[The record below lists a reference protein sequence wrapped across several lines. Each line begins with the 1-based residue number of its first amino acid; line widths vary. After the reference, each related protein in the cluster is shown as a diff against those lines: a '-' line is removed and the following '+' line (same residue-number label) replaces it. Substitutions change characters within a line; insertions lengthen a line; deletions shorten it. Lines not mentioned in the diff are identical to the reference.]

1 MSEQQAT
8 TVVANP
14 FASDNA
20 PATTGTNALAV
31 EAQRVVA
38 EIHGAITA
46 ARAYPRDQKFA
57 MDRIIMECTRPG
69 LAEAAVYA
77 YPRGGEM
84 VSGPSIRLA
93 EAIARQWG
101 NIQFGINELA
111 HNPDET
117 VMQAFAWDLETNVRE
132 VRTFTVPKYRH
143 TKRGKTRLED
153 PRDVYEQNANMGARR
168 MRGCILAVIPGDV
181 VEQAV
186 QQCMLTQ
193 QNSVGAPEEVL
204 GRMVEAFES
213 EFGVPAGAV
222 AKRLGHRLDATT
234 TAEVL
239 ALKRIYQSL
248 RDGMASPGD
257 YFDLDAGNGNGQNRS
272 KSSADALDAALGGT
286 DTGETASE
294 APGGQETAAKRKTRS
309 SK

>member
-14 FASDNA
+14 FETSNTPTQAGSN
-20 PATTGTNALAV
+20 NLAV

-93 EAIARQWG
+93 EAVARQWG

-111 HNPDET
+111 SNPEET
-117 VMQAFAWDLETNVRE
+117 LMQAFAWDLETNVRE
-132 VRTFTVPKYRH
+132 VRTFSVPKFRH
-143 TKRGKTRLED
+143 SRKGKTRLED
-153 PRDVYEQNANMGARR
+153 PRDIYEQNANMGARR

-193 QNSVGAPEEVL
+193 QNSVGAPGEVL

-213 EFGVPAGAV
+213 EFSVSAGAV

-257 YFDLDAGNGNGQNRS
+257 YFDLEAGNGNGQNRS
-272 KSSADALDAALGGT
+272 KSSADALGAALGGDDKAEDST
-286 DTGETASE
+286 SEPAS
-294 APGGQETAAKRKTRS
+294 QEAAKPRGRGRAK
-309 SK
+309 

>member
-8 TVVANP
+8 LVANP
-14 FASDNA
+14 FQSDNA
-20 PATTGTNALAV
+20 PATAGTNALAV

-69 LAEAAVYA
+69 LAESAIYA

-93 EAIARQWG
+93 EAVARQWG
-101 NIQFGINELA
+101 NIQFGVNELA
-111 HNPDET
+111 SNTDET

-132 VRTFTVPKYRH
+132 VRTFTVPKFRH
-143 TKRGKTRLED
+143 SRKGKTRLED
-153 PRDVYEQNANMGARR
+153 PRDIYENNANMGARR

-181 VEQAV
+181 VDQAV

-193 QNSVGAPEEVL
+193 QNSVGAPHEVL
-204 GRMVEAFES
+204 EKMVEAFES
-213 EFGVPAGAV
+213 EFGVPSGAV

-239 ALKRIYQSL
+239 GLKRIYQSL
-248 RDGMASPGD
+248 RDGMATPAD
-257 YFDLDAGNGNGQNRS
+257 YFDVEPPRERS
-272 KSSADALDAALGGT
+272 RSSSDALDAALGT
-286 DTGETASE
+286 DAPPDTAKAAS
-294 APGGQETAAKRKTRS
+294 ASQESAAQPKRNARS
-309 SK
+309 AK